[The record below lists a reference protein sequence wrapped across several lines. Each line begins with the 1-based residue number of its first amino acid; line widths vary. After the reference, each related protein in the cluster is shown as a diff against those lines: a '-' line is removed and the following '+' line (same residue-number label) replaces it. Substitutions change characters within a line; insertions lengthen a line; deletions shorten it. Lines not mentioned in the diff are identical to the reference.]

1 MYAQT
6 CKKFISFMTGAAKTR
21 LTLIM
26 LIRKHSYRLH
36 QLKRNNNGQS
46 KLSDEWNRHKMI
58 VLEDFLSNGMPQ
70 EIVNVIF
77 AKMDI

>member
-6 CKKFISFMTGAAKTR
+6 SKKFISFMTGDAKTR

-36 QLKRNNNGQS
+36 QLKRHKNGKIS
-46 KLSDEWNRHKMI
+46 YEWNRSKMI
-58 VLEDFLSNGMPQ
+58 VLEDFISNGMPQ